1 MPSIQSAGPVDPALI
16 DDLVAASRIL
26 AQHGVL
32 DAWGHVSMRHPKN
45 PERYLL
51 SRARAPALVSAADI
65 MEFDLNSD
73 PVDQQGRRMFLERY
87 IHGEAFRARPD
98 VNAVV
103 HSHSPTVI
111 PFTVTDEPLRAVS
124 HIASFLAGG
133 CPCFEIRDVGLTT
146 GLLVT
151 NNKQGAAL
159 AKVLGDGPVAL
170 MRGHGNLVVA
180 SDIPRAV
187 HRALYT
193 EVNAQ
198 QLAIAHWHRDV
209 ALDAHAGVGGLA
221 VVHSGPA
228 LDGLRWHSGNGAEL
242 GLGGAR
248 GHDVPPSWDVR
259 VVPLACTWLVAGAGG
274 RYLALRSMER

>member
-1 MPSIQSAGPVDPALI
+1 MAETIPSGGPVDPALI

-26 AQHGVL
+26 AHHGVL
-32 DAWGHVSMRHPKN
+32 DAWGHVSIRHPNN

-65 MEFDLNSD
+65 MEFDLESN
-73 PVDQQGRRMFLERY
+73 PIDQRDRRMFLERF
-87 IHGEAFRARPD
+87 IHGQAFRARPD

-111 PFTVTDEPLRAVS
+111 PFTVTDEPLKAIS
-124 HIASFLAGG
+124 HIAAFLADG
-133 CPCFEIRDVGLTT
+133 CPGFEIRDVGLTR

-159 AKVLGDGPVAL
+159 AKTLGDKPVAL

-180 SDIPRAV
+180 PDVQRAV

-193 EVNAQ
+193 EVNAR
-198 QLAIAHWHRDV
+198 QLAT
-209 ALDAHAGVGGLA
+209 ALSFKRPIKYVQPDEAQD
-221 VVHSGPA
+221 PA
-228 LDGLRWHSGNGAEL
+228 RL
-242 GLGGAR
+242 G
-248 GHDVPPSWDVR
+248 DSWEV
-259 VVPLACTWLVAGAGG
+259 WKSEVAGD
-274 RYLALRSMER
+274 R

>member
-1 MPSIQSAGPVDPALI
+1 MNAIASAGPVDKALI

-26 AQHGVL
+26 AHYGVL

-51 SRARAPALVSAADI
+51 SRARAPALVTAEDI
-65 MEFDLNSD
+65 MEFDINSD

-111 PFTVTDEPLRAVS
+111 PFTVTEEPLKAIS
-124 HIASFLAGG
+124 HIASFLANG
-133 CPCFEIRDVGLTT
+133 CPCFEIRDAGLTQ

-159 AKVLGDGPVAL
+159 AKVLGNRPVAL
-170 MRGHGNLVVA
+170 LRGHGNLVVA
-180 SDIPRAV
+180 EDIPRVV

-193 EVNAQ
+193 EINAQ
-198 QLAIAHWHRDV
+198 QLAIALSFKRPIKYVTPDE
-209 ALDAHAGVGGLA
+209 AQD
-221 VVHSGPA
+221 PK
-228 LDGLRWHSGNGAEL
+228 RL
-242 GLGGAR
+242 G
-248 GHDVPPSWDVR
+248 DSWDVWKAET
-259 VVPLACTWLVAGAGG
+259 LGK
-274 RYLALRSMER
+274 S